1 MTPGNLLKDSWLWK
15 VAFTL
20 DVATRETRA
29 FWGASF
35 RGPTLTFG
43 REATVPPGNRFEHR
57 QQPNGGIRINVT
69 SMARARSFHF
79 YRLLSDHHGNAG
91 TAPPLGG
98 NASVRFATANGR
110 DIKPCQLET
119 NFGAANSYADRG
131 FHCVIDLRSFFCM
144 NCAP

>member
-1 MTPGNLLKDSWLWK
+1 MS
-15 VAFTL
+15 
-20 DVATRETRA
+20 
-29 FWGASF
+29 
-35 RGPTLTFG
+35 
-43 REATVPPGNRFEHR
+43 
-57 QQPNGGIRINVT
+57 

-79 YRLLSDHHGNAG
+79 YRLLPDPHGNAG

-110 DIKPCQLET
+110 DIEPCHLET